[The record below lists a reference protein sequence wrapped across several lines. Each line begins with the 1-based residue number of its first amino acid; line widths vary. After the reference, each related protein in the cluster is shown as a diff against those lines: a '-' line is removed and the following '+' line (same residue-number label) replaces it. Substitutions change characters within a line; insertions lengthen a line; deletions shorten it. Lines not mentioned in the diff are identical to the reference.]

1 MAIIL
6 GNLALW
12 LSLLFSISQLIS
24 LKKNRN
30 LSIISI
36 SVIGLLIVSISSF
49 LILIY
54 SYLISDFSILNVFQN
69 SHTTKPLIY
78 KLAAAWGN
86 HEGSML
92 LWIVVLTLFNFLI
105 YKLLNKKNSIFI
117 LKTLEIQIVIII
129 GFILFTILTS
139 NPFQE
144 VIPVPE
150 NGLGFN
156 PILQD
161 PALAIHPPLLYIGYV
176 GFSAVFSMSVAT
188 LILNDNQKIPWYNY
202 MKPFVLVAWTFLSI
216 GIALGSLWAYYELG
230 WGGWWF
236 WDPVENASFMPWLLG
251 TALLHSLIIV
261 QKIQSLQTW
270 VLLLGILTFL
280 LSVIGTFLVRS
291 GILTSVHTF
300 ALDPSRGIYILALTI
315 FLGTYALFLFGT
327 RSKNFSNNNY
337 FSFFS
342 KEGSILMNNIFM
354 VIVCAIVFLGT
365 IYPLLIEALTNN
377 KISVGEPYFNSTVVP
392 IIIPTILIMGVAPTM
407 NWGENKKLIFF
418 KRTIPCIVITLLM
431 SSFIFLIYRSY
442 SLIGI
447 LGIIV
452 GFWIISNNIIILI
465 KKDKTLS
472 LGMVVAHLG
481 IGLIILGVTGSSI
494 WQQEKIIN
502 MNIKNEVKIEKY
514 NIIFEKINEVMSENY
529 IALQGDFVV
538 YDDKKNVVTKLKPEN
553 RFYPITNIFTS
564 EVSIHTNL
572 IRDLYIVLGKGNSKD
587 GWTVKIYYNPLVVWI
602 WIGALFVFFGGII
615 STKNNLKN
623 QKIIYK

>member
-6 GNLALW
+6 GNLTLW
-12 LSLLFSISQLIS
+12 LSLLFSISQFIS
-24 LKKNRN
+24 LKKNKNR
-30 LSIISI
+30 SIISI
-36 SVIGLLIVSISSF
+36 SVVGLLISSISSF

-54 SYLISDFSILNVFQN
+54 SYLVSNFSILNVFQN

-78 KLAAAWGN
+78 KLSAAWGN

-117 LKTLEIQIVIII
+117 LKTLEVQIVIII
-129 GFILFTILTS
+129 GFILFTIITS
-139 NPFQE
+139 NPFKE
-144 VIPVPE
+144 VFPVPD

-188 LILNDNQKIPWYNY
+188 LILSDNQKFSWHSY
-202 MKPFVLVAWTFLSI
+202 MRPFVLLSWTFLST

-251 TALLHSLIIV
+251 TALLHSLIVV
-261 QKIQSLQTW
+261 QKKRSLQAW

-300 ALDPSRGIYILALTI
+300 ALDPSRGIYILTLTI
-315 FLGTYALFLFGT
+315 FLGSYSLYLFAT
-327 RSKNFSNNNY
+327 RSKSFLDKNY

-342 KEGSILMNNIFM
+342 KEGSILINNIFM
-354 VIVCAIVFLGT
+354 IIVCGIVFLGT

-377 KISVGEPYFNSTVVP
+377 KISVGEPYFNSTVIP
-392 IIIPTILIMGVAPTM
+392 IIIPVILIMGVAPIM
-407 NWGENKKLIFF
+407 SWGKSEKLNFLKK
-418 KRTIPCIVITLLM
+418 TIPCIAITLFM
-431 SSFIFLIYRSY
+431 SALFFLIYRSF
-442 SLIGI
+442 SIIGI
-447 LGIIV
+447 LGIII

-465 KKDKTLS
+465 KNDKYHS
-472 LGMVVAHLG
+472 LGMIISHLG
-481 IGLIILGVTGSSI
+481 IGLIILGITGSSV
-494 WQQEKIIN
+494 WQQEKIAK
-502 MNIKNEVKIEKY
+502 MNIKNEVEIEKY
-514 NIIFEKINEVMSENY
+514 NIIFDKINEVRGENF
-529 IALQGDFVV
+529 IALQGDFLV
-538 YDDKKNVVTKLKPEN
+538 YDNKKNIVTKLKPEN

-564 EVSIHTNL
+564 EVYIHTNL
-572 IRDLYIVLGKGNSKD
+572 IRDLYIVLGEGNSKD
-587 GWTVKIYYNPLVVWI
+587 GWTVKIYYNPLVIWI
-602 WIGALFVFFGGII
+602 WIGALFLFFGGII
-615 STKNNLKN
+615 ATKQNLRKSKN
-623 QKIIYK
+623 YI